1 MPRLLFVCSALAAAL
16 QLPLSAAA
24 PVAADVPVPAATVA
38 FAETNGV
45 KPDANPA
52 QFLAS
57 LTRILYAQ
65 PEVKPAQVAAE
76 LRAAPDAPRAAA
88 SVLVPV
94 PLTADVWSRTV
105 FHRTIAPGDL
115 VMAILED
122 RRAAWLCYGLA
133 GEDDETLAFL
143 TDHPAVLGDL
153 YDRASA
159 AFAAFG
165 ATLRIRG
172 GRVAPPGDDLGV
184 PLWEAIVGERVDRPD
199 RFVRALY
206 ADNDGRVA
214 YLYDTIAQLDA
225 PHMAF
230 ALGAWIPNASV
241 RLERFEALS
250 SAVAHGYHEWH
261 VSERPFTR
269 PMSDFAIV
277 MTRLLVEPTG
287 APLAPAQRVFWNGV
301 FGTADP
307 PSDARDREEHGL
319 IDAAFLADATGVS
332 DMYTRT
338 DRVEVV
344 SFAQRVFGAPAVT
357 SVMSDTTSRDVASVL
372 KALPHQRM
380 LMWALDRMGIR
391 QPSAYAAASRQARE
405 VTSGDPNHVFW
416 NLAQLQGSLALIARA
431 RGVGTIDAATAER
444 LVRSAVAVPLVD
456 GRYAGGIARWIE
468 HDLLPAL
475 TPASSN
481 AGSPGSAEAAIIA
494 ALSGKANDPSAPRI
508 QWEGQQYRL
517 DFAAA
522 EARRLRLVR
531 ERQGGASLDVALDLA
546 RLAGGAP
553 AAPMTT
559 GGARPTKAGKL
570 AALAENFSL
579 RGKDTW
585 ADMMPPGVAAPAS
598 PRERIDRAIGDLS
611 RVDEGRDPARV
622 AQVAS
627 SLVDT
632 ADIVLSQSILS
643 LVYALDLGDPDGTA
657 LLASNVALRHDFGF
671 GLHDSESRTRR
682 PWDVPQQDF
691 LPDVPWH
698 VTGSLLG
705 LDIALAPMAL
715 RHIDLDRLA
724 EAPRLRST
732 EREAFAVGAALMDSR
747 MLRDSDRAA
756 IVAAIAR
763 GRQRID
769 ALAANPGDIADIA
782 ALADL
787 VRLDGWRRRALE
799 WTLQHRPKDAA
810 SIFSLA
816 EQMELGGGAPGA
828 NVDAWGMA
836 AFSSI
841 GCACTRLIAP
851 GGWPLYT
858 GRPQLAF
865 MSFVVSD
872 LNLRVATILD
882 EMGLPSALERPVLEA
897 AVQDF
902 IDEVAPADASDW
914 LPLSQLAQALTRQR
928 VEDYVASAAAVDGPL
943 VPADEPDRAVVG
955 P

>member
-1 MPRLLFVCSALAAAL
+1 MPRVLFVCSALVAVL

-24 PVAADVPVPAATVA
+24 PAAADVPVPAAALA
-38 FAETNGV
+38 FAASAGLT
-45 KPDANPA
+45 PDANPV

-65 PEVKPAQVAAE
+65 PEVKPAQIAAE
-76 LRAAPDAPRAAA
+76 LRSASDAPVAAA

-94 PLTADVWSRTV
+94 PLTADVWSRAV
-105 FHRTIAPGDL
+105 FRRTIAPADL
-115 VMAILED
+115 VVAILED

-133 GEDDETLAFL
+133 GEDDETLTFL
-143 TDHPAVLGDL
+143 AEHPAVLADL
-153 YDRASA
+153 YDRAPG

-172 GRVAPPGDDLGV
+172 GRVVPPGAELGV
-184 PLWEAIVGERVDRPD
+184 PLWEAVVGERVDRPD

-214 YLYDTIAQLDA
+214 YLHDTIAQLDA
-225 PHMAF
+225 PHAAF
-230 ALGAWIPNASV
+230 ALGAWIPSAAV
-241 RLERFEALS
+241 RLERFTALS
-250 SAVAHGYHEWH
+250 SAVAHGYHEWR

-269 PMSDFAIV
+269 PMSDFAIA
-277 MTRLLVEPTG
+277 MTRLMVEPTG

-301 FGTADP
+301 FGTVDS

-338 DRVEVV
+338 DRVEVF
-344 SFAQRVFGAPAVT
+344 SFAQRVFGPLG
-357 SVMSDTTSRDVASVL
+357 SLGSMSDATSRDVATAL

-391 QPSAYAAASRQARE
+391 EPSAYAAASRQARE

-416 NLAQLQGSLALIARA
+416 NLAQLQGSLALISRA
-431 RGVGTIDAATAER
+431 RTVGTIDAATAER
-444 LVRSAVAVPLVD
+444 LVRSVSAVPLVD
-456 GRYAGGIARWIE
+456 GKYEGGIARWIE

-475 TPASSN
+475 APAGGN
-481 AGSPGSAEAAIIA
+481 PGGAEASLIA
-494 ALSGKANDPSAPRI
+494 ALTGKANDPSAPRI
-508 QWEGQQYRL
+508 SWEGQQYRL

-531 ERQGGASLDVALDLA
+531 ERQGGASLDVALNLA
-546 RLAGGAP
+546 RLAGGTP
-553 AAPMTT
+553 AAPVNT
-559 GGARPTKAGKL
+559 GGARPTNAGTL

-611 RVDEGRDPARV
+611 RVDEGRDPARA

-643 LVYALDLGDPDGTA
+643 LVYALDLGDPDGA
-657 LLASNVALRHDFGF
+657 AFLASNVALRHDFGF

-747 MLRDSDRAA
+747 MLLDSDRAA

-769 ALAANPGDIADIA
+769 ALAANPGDPEDLA
-782 ALADL
+782 ALADV

-799 WTLQHRPKDAA
+799 WTLRNRPQDAA

-816 EQMELGGGAPGA
+816 EQLALGGGAPGA

-836 AFSSI
+836 AFTSV
-841 GCACTRLIAP
+841 GCACTRMIAP
-851 GGWPLYT
+851 GGWPLFA

-872 LNLRVATILD
+872 LNLRVATILS

-914 LPLSQLAQALTRQR
+914 LPLSQLARALTRQR

-943 VPADEPDRAVVG
+943 VPADEPGRAVVG